1 MAWCSLFGKMKSD
14 VLYMCFALSDTEQVY
29 LEPFR
34 DTSLELND
42 LLWPVFCYQPR
53 SMAPLQQGLLK
64 NIGTIITDFAHN
76 GFAQTHYVAS
86 NLISMSFTVVAKQTC
101 QNYQMFHYNTTYM
114 ILVTNTH
121 HPIRHKRGLF

>member
-42 LLWPVFCYQPR
+42 LLWPSF
-53 SMAPLQQGLLK
+53 LLPTTQH
-64 NIGTIITDFAHN
+64 GTAAA
-76 GFAQTHYVAS
+76 G
-86 NLISMSFTVVAKQTC
+86 VAKEHWD
-101 QNYQMFHYNTTYM
+101 N
-114 ILVTNTH
+114 H
-121 HPIRHKRGLF
+121 HRFCTQWFRPDPLCCKQLDQHELYCSSKTDMSKLPDVSL